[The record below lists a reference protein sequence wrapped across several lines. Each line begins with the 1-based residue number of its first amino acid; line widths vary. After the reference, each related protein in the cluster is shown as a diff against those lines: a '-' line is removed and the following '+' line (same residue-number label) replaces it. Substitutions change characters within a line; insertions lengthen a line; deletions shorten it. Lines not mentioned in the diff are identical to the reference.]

1 MSLIQAARQI
11 DSLLRGG
18 FTQDGKL
25 KAESV
30 DLPVRTM
37 VMASIALGAVYGA
50 CMGLFAV
57 LRPDNPSFPQ
67 LLATTVKVPLL
78 FLATL
83 LVTYPSLYVFAA
95 LARSPLT
102 AASMLKLLIA
112 AVAVNLAVLASFGP
126 VTGFFTL
133 STDSYAFMVLL
144 SVTFFVVSGAVGLG
158 FLSRA
163 LNSVFRTEEQAAD
176 ASAAEAEDQGNAQD
190 IKMRQIEQRHAKLR
204 GDSNPGRSVL
214 RVWVVIYAVVGAQ
227 MAWIMR
233 PFIGAPNLE
242 FSFFRQRGGNFIKA
256 FFEAIG
262 DLLNGQV

>member
-18 FTQDGKL
+18 YTQDGKL
-25 KAESV
+25 KAESFE
-30 DLPVRTM
+30 LPVRTM
-37 VMASIALGAVYGA
+37 VVASIALGAIYGA

-57 LRPDNPSFPQ
+57 LRPDPSVPQ

-83 LVTYPSLYVFAA
+83 VVTYPSLYVFAA
-95 LARSPLT
+95 LARSPLS
-102 AASMLKLLIA
+102 AASMLKLLVA

-144 SVTFFVVSGAVGLG
+144 SVAFFVVSGAVGLG

-163 LNSVFRTEEQAAD
+163 ISSVFRKEEQAVEASDALAD
-176 ASAAEAEDQGNAQD
+176 AQGDVKD
-190 IKMRQIEQRHAKLR
+190 IKVRQNERRDARLR
-204 GDSNPGRSVL
+204 EGPNPGRKVL
-214 RVWVVIYAVVGAQ
+214 RVWVVIYAIVGAQ

-256 FFEAIG
+256 FFEALG
-262 DLLNGQV
+262 DLLAG